1 MIMPKGQPLLLP
13 VSPAFIAA
21 SLLAGLA
28 LNMVPL
34 GRVVWTPDWV
44 MVLLAF
50 WGVHQPS
57 RVGMGVAFA
66 MGLCMDVYQAALLGQ
81 HALAYSAL
89 MYGAIFAHR
98 RLLWFSVPSQALQ
111 VLPLFIV
118 AHAIELLARLLSGGV
133 LPGVEGLLAP
143 LLEALLWPL
152 ATWAL
157 LAPQRRPPDR
167 DENRPL

>member
-21 SLLAGLA
+21 SLIAGLA
-28 LNMVPL
+28 LNMLPL

-44 MVLLAF
+44 MVLLVF

-98 RLLWFSVPSQALQ
+98 RLLWFSVFSQALQ

-118 AHAIELLARLLSGGV
+118 AHAIELLVRLLAGGIV
-133 LPGVEGLLAP
+133 PGIEGVVAP
-143 LLEALLWPL
+143 FLEALLWPL

-167 DENRPL
+167 DQNRPL

>member
-1 MIMPKGQPLLLP
+1 MIMPKGQQLLLP

-21 SLLAGLA
+21 SLIVGLA
-28 LNMVPL
+28 FNMLPL
-34 GRVVWTPDWV
+34 GRVVWTPDLV
-44 MVLLAF
+44 MVLLVF

-57 RVGMGVAFA
+57 RVGMGIAFA

-118 AHAIELLARLLSGGV
+118 AHAIELLVRLLSGGI
-133 LPGVEGLLAP
+133 LPGIEGVLAP
-143 LLEALLWPL
+143 FLEAVLWPL
-152 ATWAL
+152 ASWIL

-167 DENRPL
+167 DQNRPL